1 MTAPRT
7 HPLDGFFNPLSVAVI
22 GASTDPDKLGGKP
35 LRYFRDGGYAGA
47 VYPVNSRSAEVQGYR
62 AYASVDEI
70 PGQVDQA
77 LIILPAPACM
87 AALQAC
93 ARKGIRYV
101 QVLSSGFGE
110 AGPEGQASQDAMVA
124 FARERG
130 IRLLGPNCLG
140 VVSVRDRFFATF
152 STALEAL
159 VPTPGGIA
167 VATQSGAFGSCAYSM
182 AIQRGLGLS
191 RMVATGNEADVDV
204 AECIDYLAQDDQT
217 RVICAALEGC
227 RDGDGLRRALA
238 HAAERGKPVILM
250 KVGTSEIG
258 VAAAATH
265 TGALAGNDAVF
276 DAVFTE
282 GGAWRANTI
291 EEMLDI
297 AQFCMS
303 QPAPVNRR
311 AGIVTYSG
319 GIGVLMADAAEQAGV
334 ELPPIPAQLAET
346 LARVLPFAPI
356 GNPMDTTAQVGVVQ
370 DGLAA
375 VIEAMMAG
383 TDWASMLVFLAQA
396 ACAPEKFEP
405 TRRSLLR
412 LRHAFPDRCMVL
424 IGPSDDAVRQRLEL
438 DGFAVYTDPSRAV
451 AAVGAAAAMVGR
463 RARARMPQP
472 VTQAGIPPAAS
483 AANEVQA
490 KQLLAR
496 HGLPMLPEKLCASAQ
511 EARLAAREL
520 GLPVV
525 AKIVSADIPH
535 KTEVGGVILGLAD
548 EDAVVQAFGTLMDR
562 ARTAAPSARI
572 DGVLIAPMVGGG
584 VETVLGVH
592 VDAVFGPMVM
602 FGLGGVAVELFQDV
616 SFASAPLLPEAAEAL
631 IGRVRAARLLAAW
644 RGRPALDTA
653 ALRDALVRLSMFAA
667 AYADQLE
674 GVDINPFLVR
684 EQGAFCLD
692 AIVSWRS

>member
-1 MTAPRT
+1 MTVAQT
-7 HPLDGFFNPLSVAVI
+7 HPLDGFFNPRSVAVI

-35 LRYFRDGGYAGA
+35 LRYFRDGGYTGA

-62 AYASVDEI
+62 AYAAVEDI
-70 PGQVDQA
+70 PGAVDQA
-77 LIILPAPACM
+77 LIILPASACL

-101 QVLSSGFGE
+101 QVLSSGF
-110 AGPEGQASQDAMVA
+110 ADIGPEGQAAQDEMVV
-124 FARERG
+124 FAREHG

-140 VVSVRDRFFATF
+140 VVSVRDRYFATF

-159 VPTPGGIA
+159 VPTPGGVA

-191 RMVATGNEADVDV
+191 RIVATGNEAQVDV
-204 AECIDYLAQDDQT
+204 AECIDYLAQDGETQ
-217 RVICAALEGC
+217 VICAALEGC
-227 RDGDGLRRALA
+227 RDGDRLRRALA

-282 GGAWRANTI
+282 GGAWRASTI
-291 EEMLDI
+291 DEMLDI
-297 AQFCMS
+297 AQFCLS
-303 QPAPVNRR
+303 QPVPANRR

-319 GIGVLMADAAEQAGV
+319 GIGVLMADAAEQAGLV
-334 ELPPIPAQLAET
+334 LPAIPAPLAET
-346 LARVLPFAPI
+346 LGRILPFAPI
-356 GNPMDTTAQVGVVQ
+356 ANPMDTTAQVGVVQ

-375 VIEAMMAG
+375 VIEAMMAE
-383 TDWASMLVFLAQA
+383 TDWATMLVFLAQV

-405 TRRSLLR
+405 TRLSLLR
-412 LRHAFPDRCMVL
+412 LRRAFPDRCMVL
-424 IGPSDDAVRQRLEL
+424 IGPSDDAVRRQLEL

-451 AAVGAAAAMVGR
+451 AAAGAAAAMVER
-463 RARARMPQP
+463 RARVRIPPPAI
-472 VTQAGIPPAAS
+472 QAGAPLAA
-483 AANEVQA
+483 AVANEVQA
-490 KQLLAR
+490 KQLLAQ
-496 HGLPMLPEKLCASAQ
+496 HGLPMLPERLCTS
-511 EARLAAREL
+511 AREAEQAAHEL
-520 GLPVV
+520 GMPVV

-548 EDAVVQAFGTLMDR
+548 EAAVVQAFDTLMDR
-562 ARTAAPSARI
+562 ARRVAPGARI
-572 DGVLIAPMVGGG
+572 DGVLIAPMVSGG

-592 VDAVFGPMVM
+592 IDAVFGPMVM

-616 SFASAPLLPEAAEAL
+616 KFASAPLSPEAAEAL
-631 IGRVRAARLLAAW
+631 IGQVRAARLLAAW

-653 ALRDALVRLSMFAA
+653 ALRDALVQLSTFAA
-667 AYADQLE
+667 SYADQLE

-684 EQGAFCLD
+684 EQGAYCLD
-692 AIVSWRS
+692 AIVSWRA